1 VGRLAIDGWTP
12 QPPRF
17 ARSLVRGAPRCPP
30 LAPPGGSRSTLR
42 CRRSASLAANRSMAK
57 ACARPAGQNSPS
69 SQNPIARGSGLPS
82 STIRDRNCSRCRRSP
97 IRRPMIAAA
106 PRCAMTISRTL
117 VHALKYQDRTDLAPA
132 MGGWMARPRG
142 TARQRRHA
150 DSSTAALAAGFRPP
164 LQRARSARA
173 RLHARSAWPWRV
185 WCCAGCAGP
194 NSNSGFARTA
204 REQCAG
210 RISGIRWPPGRRRGT
225 ARRLVD
231 DVLTLGGDSGCLRAS
246 TFAGEGGPCR
256 HAGLRPGCGWP
267 PLSHILRYNP
277 RFPRQTCP

>member
-1 VGRLAIDGWTP
+1 
-12 QPPRF
+12 
-17 ARSLVRGAPRCPP
+17 
-30 LAPPGGSRSTLR
+30 
-42 CRRSASLAANRSMAK
+42 
-57 ACARPAGQNSPS
+57 
-69 SQNPIARGSGLPS
+69 
-82 STIRDRNCSRCRRSP
+82 
-97 IRRPMIAAA
+97 MIAAA

-164 LQRARSARA
+164 LQPVRPARA

-194 NSNSGFARTA
+194 NSKSGFARTA

-231 DVLTLGGDSGCLRAS
+231 DVLTLGCDSGCLRAS
-246 TFAGEGGPCR
+246 TFAGEGGHVDVLVFARVVDGPR
-256 HAGLRPGCGWP
+256 SPIY
-267 PLSHILRYNP
+267 SHVIHTFHGKLARESGSM
-277 RFPRQTCP
+277 RSAT

>member
-1 VGRLAIDGWTP
+1 MDGRRNHPVSLD
-12 QPPRF
+12 RLSV
-17 ARSLVRGAPRCPP
+17 ARRAVR
-30 LAPPGGSRSTLR
+30 LSRR
-42 CRRSASLAANRSMAK
+42 LAANRSIAK

-82 STIRDRNCSRCRRSP
+82 STIRDRNCSRWRRSP

-117 VHALKYQDRTDLAPA
+117 VHALKDQDRTDLAPA

-164 LQRARSARA
+164 LQRVRPARA

-194 NSNSGFARTA
+194 NSKSGFRAHSARAMCRAHFRYPLAA
-204 REQCAG
+204 RATSRDGASSG
-210 RISGIRWPPGRRRGT
+210 R
-225 ARRLVD
+225 
-231 DVLTLGGDSGCLRAS
+231 
-246 TFAGEGGPCR
+246 
-256 HAGLRPGCGWP
+256 
-267 PLSHILRYNP
+267 
-277 RFPRQTCP
+277 